1 MAALPLQRLTAA
13 EYLALE
19 RQAETKSEFWN
30 GEIFAMAGASF
41 EHGLLVSAASA
52 ALYPQLKGCSIIP
65 NDLRVRVPATDLYT
79 YPDLVI
85 VCEPPRFDEADVDT
99 LVNPTFLVEVLS
111 PSTEDYDRG
120 RKPAHYRTIPSLAG
134 YLLIAQ
140 DRVHVELVTRQSDGR
155 WLLTEVEDPNTV
167 LELPVGGAQLA
178 VADLY
183 ARMPPG
189 WPAAER

>member
-1 MAALPLQRLTAA
+1 MAALPLQRLSAA

-19 RQAETKSEFWN
+19 REAETKSEFWN
-30 GEIFAMAGASF
+30 GEIFAMAGASR
-41 EHGLLVSAASA
+41 EHNLIAMAVGAAI
-52 ALYPQLKGCSIIP
+52 YPQLKGCELYGS
-65 NDLRVRVPATDLYT
+65 DMRVRVPATDLYT

-155 WLLTEVEDPNTV
+155 WLLTEVEDPNAV
-167 LELPVGGAQLA
+167 LELPLSGARLA

-189 WPAAER
+189 WPAAAR

>member
-1 MAALPLQRLTAA
+1 MSAAPLRRYTPA

-41 EHGLLVSAASA
+41 EHGLITMATAV
-52 ALYPQLKGCSIIP
+52 ALYPQLPRCRIVP

-85 VCEPPRFDEADVDT
+85 ACEPPRFDDAELDT
-99 LVNPTFLVEVLS
+99 LLNPTFLVEVLS

-134 YLLIAQ
+134 YLLVAQ
-140 DRVHVELVTRQSDGR
+140 DRVHVELYARQPDGR
-155 WLLTEVEDPNTV
+155 WLLTETEDRDAV
-167 LELPVGGAQLA
+167 LELPVGGARLA
-178 VADLY
+178 VAEVY
-183 ARMPPG
+183 ARMPEG
-189 WPAAER
+189 WPAASS